1 MSESE
6 DHQELFDLIK
16 KMLEYEPS
24 QRIQLGKCVR
34 INAHECHFNRMF
46 FPTYLGEALKHP
58 FFSKLPPHQRLSEKG
73 AAGTGSASSSRE
85 RSHSL
90 SR

>member
-6 DHQELFDLIK
+6 DHVELFDLIK

-24 QRIQLGKCVR
+24 QRIQLGKCFR
-34 INAHECHFNRMF
+34 SKTHECQLNRF
-46 FPTYLGEALKHP
+46 YAIKIGEALKHP
-58 FFSKLPPHQRLSEKG
+58 FFSKLPPHQRFSEKG
-73 AAGTGSASSSRE
+73 AAGAGSASSSRE